1 MMRGGGDFASAEQ
14 GVLNGPDQLWMAWD
28 GTDIIA
34 AAITSLG
41 TINGE
46 KVCTIV
52 ACGGS
57 CWWRFGHFIN
67 DLEKFAKD
75 EGCTSVRINGRAG
88 WRRVLKHYDV
98 QSVVLRKEL

>member
-1 MMRGGGDFASAEQ
+1 MLRGGGDFESAEQ
-14 GVLNGPDQLWMAWD
+14 GVLNGPDQLWMVWD
-28 GTDIIA
+28 GVEIIA

-52 ACGGS
+52 ACGGVGWS
-57 CWWRFGHFIN
+57 RFGHFIN

-88 WRRVLKHYDV
+88 WRRVLKGYGV